1 VQSTASW
8 TDYVEDML
16 TVWLRIVHCEDV
28 QSEKIPQQT
37 TNLWIGK
44 KSNQPRGQS
53 CITSYPQAGMVD
65 FLYGRANSVDRLYG
79 RVYSTATETDYMEY
93 NTE

>member
-1 VQSTASW
+1 VQSTAIR

-16 TVWLRIVHCEDV
+16 TVRLRTVHCEDV

-37 TNLWIGK
+37 TNLWVGK
-44 KSNQPRGQS
+44 KSAQPRGQS
-53 CITSYPQAGMVD
+53 CIPSYPQAGTVD
-65 FLYGRANSVDRLYG
+65 FLYGGANSVDRLYG

-93 NTE
+93 NTV